1 MGLCRDS
8 GPLDLQDACIRG
20 SWSALVPTVLVVAF
34 CISSIPVKVPEKIRP
49 YIDSVKAPLQTFL
62 PLHEAEA
69 LDLDEK
75 GSEGEVEVDHVV
87 PLWRTVVFAL
97 LGLVEAL
104 SWLGNGSYRLAT
116 QPQDPWSGIQPLLI
130 ALTWLYTVVVPVAR
144 PSPTPPFDLFTLYVV
159 HLFSGIML
167 LGGALYENSVYD
179 LPLPPA
185 TLILAY
191 SINLVIVLVV
201 LGIVVNMPLDL
212 PSRRVDRKS
221 IVRLLVR

>member
-49 YIDSVKAPLQTFL
+49 YMDSVRAPLQTFL

-104 SWLGNGSYRLAT
+104 SWLGKRLLSSCYAT
-116 QPQDPWSGIQPLLI
+116 ARSLVRDST
-130 ALTWLYTVVVPVAR
+130 ALDSPDVALHGRGTVAR

-201 LGIVVNMPLDL
+201 LGVVVNMPLDL